1 MIQFNGRTVPG
12 FALGDAATP
21 NPIPVAAVAVAAIGP
36 FAGLGVGYA
45 LSSPG
50 HRVWP
55 MVAGFLLGGLAGSS
69 AATVISWPK
78 TVPTPTPTPTLV

>member
-1 MIQFNGRTVPG
+1 MIMRNGRPVPG
-12 FALGDAATP
+12 FGLGQTTVV
-21 NPIPVAAVAVAAIGP
+21 NLIPVAAVAVAAIGP

-45 LSSPG
+45 LSKPG

-69 AATVISWPK
+69 AATVISWPR
-78 TVPTPTPTPTLV
+78 TLPTPAPAPTP

>member
-1 MIQFNGRTVPG
+1 MIRLNGRTVPG
-12 FALGDAATP
+12 FGLGDAIA

-55 MVAGFLLGGLAGSS
+55 MVAGFLLGGIAGSS
-69 AATVISWPK
+69 AATVISWPR
-78 TVPTPTPTPTLV
+78 TLPTPTPAQ

>member
-1 MIQFNGRTVPG
+1 MIRLNGRTVPG
-12 FALGDAATP
+12 FGLGDAIA

-55 MVAGFLLGGLAGSS
+55 RVAGFLLGGIAGSS
-69 AATVISWPK
+69 AATVISWPR
-78 TVPTPTPTPTLV
+78 TLPTPTPAQ